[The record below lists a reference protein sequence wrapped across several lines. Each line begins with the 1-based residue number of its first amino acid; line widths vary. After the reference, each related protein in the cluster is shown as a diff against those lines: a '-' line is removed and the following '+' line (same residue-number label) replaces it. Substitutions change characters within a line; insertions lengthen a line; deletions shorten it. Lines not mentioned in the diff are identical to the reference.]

1 MKTSEFDYHL
11 PKELIAQTPME
22 PRDASRLLVLHRAS
36 GAMEHRIFRDI
47 GEYLRPGDLL
57 VANESRVIPARL
69 YGRKAGSGGRVE
81 LLLIAKRAA
90 DTWEA
95 LVRGRKLGVGA
106 QIEVGG
112 EGQGANQQISKSQIS
127 KSQISKSQIANHESP
142 IAESPTPVLG
152 EVVGLTE
159 AGGRLVRFSPPIEPL
174 LDRLGLVPLPPYIHT
189 PLADP
194 ERYQTVYARIRGS
207 VAAPTAGLHFTPE
220 LIQRLQAQGVRFAFV
235 TLHIGLDTF
244 RPIGEEEIEQHRMH
258 AEYCAVGE
266 ETVQA
271 VRQTKAAGGRVIAVG
286 TTAVRALESST
297 FQVPGS
303 KESSKFQVPSFTL
316 SNLELETWNLE
327 PFAGWTSLYICPGY
341 QFRVVDAMI
350 TNFHLPRSTLL
361 CLVSAFAGRELI
373 LRVYAEAMRLGY
385 RFYSFGD
392 AMLLL

>member
-1 MKTSEFDYHL
+1 MKTRENLAKVPEPSQGWLVDMKTSEFEYNL

-36 GAMEHRIFRDI
+36 GVMEHRVFRDI

-81 LLLIAKRAA
+81 LLLVARRAA

-106 QIEVGG
+106 QIEVRDKGQEAG
-112 EGQGANQQISKSQIS
+112 EQSLA
-127 KSQISKSQIANHESP
+127 
-142 IAESPTPVLG
+142 PVRG
-152 EVVGLTE
+152 EVVGVTD

-207 VAAPTAGLHFTPE
+207 VAAPTAGLHFTLE

-244 RPIGEEEIEQHRMH
+244 RPIGEEEIEQHQMH

-266 ETVQA
+266 EAVQA

-297 FQVPGS
+297 FQV
-303 KESSKFQVPSFTL
+303 SSSRLDSGNVKL
-316 SNLELETWNLE
+316 GTWNLE
-327 PFAGWTSLYICPGY
+327 PFADWTSLYICPGY

-373 LRVYAEAMRLGY
+373 LRAYAQAMRLGY